1 MLSSSVGGI
10 PISTRGRHRDGFV
23 EPDLLDDDHVL
34 VCSVWVGWAWS
45 ARGSIRW
52 GLASL
57 SRRVCWRR
65 RSALWRGVK
74 GELVPS
80 GPSVRVGDLCHG
92 FSDVVAP
99 LVGHSTGHAATL
111 IAVAAALAAGV
122 SFAFASVWQQ
132 RAAASA
138 PVEMALSPRLLLV
151 LARRPIWLAGMG
163 AGIASFGLQALA
175 LTFGPLTLVQPLIVT
190 ELVFVVPLGLRASGV
205 RIRTREWIA
214 TLAVVGGIVAFLL
227 TARPHQ
233 GNPDAPNVVW
243 LVIGSLVLVAAGA
256 ALVGVRLPLGP
267 RRAMC
272 FAAAA
277 GMLFGLQSAL
287 LRTITVRLGRDVV
300 HTLTS
305 WHPYALAVVGTAGV
319 LCAQSAFQAGQ
330 VAFSLPII
338 DTLEPSVAIL
348 IGAVAFGERLT
359 NTPAAIA
366 VEMASGIAII
376 AGVFTLDRSPALAG
390 LQQHPPADQPGIA
403 GNGTLSR
410 ALLPAQSHEGHS
422 PGR

>member
-1 MLSSSVGGI
+1 
-10 PISTRGRHRDGFV
+10 
-23 EPDLLDDDHVL
+23 
-34 VCSVWVGWAWS
+34 
-45 ARGSIRW
+45 
-52 GLASL
+52 
-57 SRRVCWRR
+57 
-65 RSALWRGVK
+65 
-74 GELVPS
+74 VPS
-80 GPSVRVGDLCHG
+80 GPSVWVGELCHG
-92 FSDVVAP
+92 LSDAVAP
-99 LVGHSTGHAATL
+99 LVGHPTVHAATL
-111 IAVAAALAAGV
+111 IAVAAALAAGA

-190 ELVFVVPLGLRASGV
+190 ELVFAVPLGLRGSGV

-214 TLAVVGGIVAFLL
+214 TLAVISGIVAFLL

-233 GNPDAPNVVW
+233 GNPDAPDVVW

-256 ALVGVRLPLGP
+256 AVIGVRLPLGP

-277 GMLFGLQSAL
+277 GILFGLQSAL
-287 LRTITVRLGRDVV
+287 LRTITVRLGRDVL

-305 WHPYALAVVGTAGV
+305 WHPYALAMVGTAGV

-376 AGVFTLDRSPALAG
+376 AGVFTLDRSPALAAR
-390 LQQHPPADQPGIA
+390 QQRPPADKAGIA
-403 GNGTLSR
+403 GNGTSSR
-410 ALLPAQSHEGHS
+410 ALLSTQSHEGHP